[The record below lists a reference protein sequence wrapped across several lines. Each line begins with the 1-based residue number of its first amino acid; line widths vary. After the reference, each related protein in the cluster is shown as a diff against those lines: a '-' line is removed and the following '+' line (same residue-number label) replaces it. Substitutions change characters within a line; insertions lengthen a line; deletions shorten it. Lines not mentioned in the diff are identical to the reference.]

1 MPARIHPL
9 FRRSSFD
16 AEMLHVMGELYDRLH
31 DELSELDDVTI
42 AEAVLQAA
50 ETGERDPE
58 KLYWLAQALLSAAGR
73 I

>member
-9 FRRSSFD
+9 FRRASFD
-16 AEMLHVMGELYDRLH
+16 AETLHVMGELYDRMH
-31 DELSELDDVTI
+31 DDLPDLDDVTI

-50 ETGERDPE
+50 ETGEREPE
-58 KLYWLAQALLSAAGR
+58 KLYRLAQALLGAAGH

>member
-9 FRRSSFD
+9 FRRASFD
-16 AEMLHVMGELYDRLH
+16 AETLHVMGGVYDGLRQ
-31 DELSELDDVTI
+31 DKSELDDLEV

-50 ETGERDPE
+50 ETGEREPE
-58 KLYWLAQALLSAAGR
+58 KLHRLAEALLSAAGR

>member
-9 FRRSSFD
+9 FRRASFD
-16 AEMLHVMGELYDRLH
+16 AETLHVMGGVYDGLRQ
-31 DELSELDDVTI
+31 EMFELDDVMV

-50 ETGERDPE
+50 ETGERESD
-58 KLYWLAQALLSAAGR
+58 KLQRLAEALLGAAGR